1 MNKIWLIIICFSLI
15 YGIFT
20 GRGEILSNT
29 ILNIPSESFN
39 LLITMITAACFWSGM
54 MKIMESV
61 GIVDYIAKKIRP
73 LFTLIMP
80 KLKDEKALNYVSMNI
95 AANIFGLGYAATP
108 SGLKAI
114 KRMQEL
120 NNGDKEEATD
130 EMVTFLV
137 LNTAGVTLIPTSVMA
152 IRAALGSNNPADMLI
167 YPIIGTVLSCVAGL
181 LADAYFRRKRYAKS
195 N

>member
-1 MNKIWLIIICFSLI
+1 MNKIWLIIIGFSLV
-15 YGIFT
+15 YGIMT
-20 GRGEILSNT
+20 GRGDELSNV
-29 ILNIPSESFN
+29 ILNVPQESFN

-73 LFTLIMP
+73 LFKLIMP
-80 KLKDEKALNYVSMNI
+80 NLKDEQAINYVSMNI

-108 SGLKAI
+108 SGLKAV

-120 NNGDKEEATD
+120 NNGDKSEATD

-152 IRAALGSNNPADMLI
+152 IRASLGALNPADMLI
-167 YPIIGTVLSCVAGL
+167 YPIIATMLSCVAGL
-181 LADAYFRRKRYAKS
+181 ISDAIFRRKRNAKY

>member
-1 MNKIWLIIICFSLI
+1 MNLIWLIIICFSLV

-20 GRGEILSNT
+20 GRGAELSNT
-29 ILNIPSESFN
+29 ILNIPKESFE

-54 MKIMESV
+54 MRIMESV
-61 GIVDYIAKKIRP
+61 GIVEYIAKKIRP
-73 LFTLIMP
+73 LFRLIMP
-80 KLKDEKALNYVSMNI
+80 SLKDEKALNYVSMNI

-120 NNGDKEEATD
+120 NEGDKKEATD

-137 LNTAGVTLIPTSVMA
+137 LNTAGVTIIPTTVIS
-152 IRAALGSNNPADMLI
+152 IRSALGSVNPSDMILL
-167 YPIIGTVLSCVAGL
+167 PIIATFTSCVAGL
-181 LADAYFRRKRYAKS
+181 LVDYWYRKKKR
-195 N
+195 

>member
-1 MNKIWLIIICFSLI
+1 MNKIWLIIICFSLV
-15 YGIFT
+15 YGIAT
-20 GRGEILSNT
+20 GRGAELSNV
-29 ILNIPSESFN
+29 ILNVPKEAFT

-54 MKIMESV
+54 MKIMEEV
-61 GIVDYIAKKIRP
+61 GIVDFIAKKIRP
-73 LFTLIMP
+73 LFKLIMP
-80 KLKDEKALNYVSMNI
+80 NLKDEKALNYVSMNI

-108 SGLKAI
+108 SGLKAV

-120 NNGDKEEATD
+120 NEGDKSEATD

-152 IRAALGSNNPADMLI
+152 IRASLGSSNPADMLI
-167 YPIIGTVLSCVAGL
+167 YPIIATLLSCVSGL
-181 LADAYFRRKRYAKS
+181 IADAYFRRRRYVKC

>member
-1 MNKIWLIIICFSLI
+1 MNKIWLVLICFSLI
-15 YGIFT
+15 YGITT
-20 GRGEILSNT
+20 GRGQELSNV
-29 ILNIPSESFN
+29 ILNIPKEGFN

-61 GIVDYIAKKIRP
+61 GIVEFIAKRIRP
-73 LFTLIMP
+73 LFKLIMP
-80 KLKDEKALNYVSMNI
+80 NLKDEKALNYVSMNI

-120 NNGDKEEATD
+120 NNGDKSEATD

-152 IRAALGSNNPADMLI
+152 IRSALGATNPADMLI
-167 YPIIGTVLSCVAGL
+167 YPIIATLLSCVAGL
-181 LADAYFRRKRYAKS
+181 IADAYFRRKRYVEY

>member
-1 MNKIWLIIICFSLI
+1 MNKIWLIIVGFSLM
-15 YGIFT
+15 YGVFT
-20 GRGEILSNT
+20 GRGEILSKV
-29 ILNIPSESFN
+29 ILNIPKESFD

-54 MKIMESV
+54 MKIMERV
-61 GIVDYIAKKIRP
+61 GIVEFIAKKIRP
-73 LFTLIMP
+73 LFKLIMP
-80 KLKDEKALNYVSMNI
+80 NLKDEQALNYVSMNI

-108 SGLKAI
+108 SGLKAV

-120 NNGDKEEATD
+120 NEGDKSEATD

-152 IRAALGSNNPADMLI
+152 IRAALGSVNPADMLI
-167 YPIIGTVLSCVAGL
+167 YPIIATLLSCVSGL
-181 LADAYFRRKRYAKS
+181 IADAYYRRKRYAKC